1 MLTPTVRDGGVSMLT
16 RSGPG
21 DDRPPKVALAVH
33 GRQGAGARARR
44 LTAFLLGLA
53 AAGPACVAGAAE
65 PADPTALA
73 IKRTLTVEYHVAADG
88 SWTSTEHGA
97 LQALSESAV
106 GVVGR
111 QNVGYDES
119 SQEARVTEAVT
130 EKADGRTLPVDP
142 SAIVTTSPP
151 NVGPLLPDL
160 RQTTILFP
168 DVAPGDTVRFTVER
182 KSREPLFPGQFL
194 LAQRY
199 TVDGGA
205 FSAHVTIEAPAG
217 FPLQTKEQGFTT
229 ERRESGDSVV
239 YDWRLERES
248 TKAEINRQPYI
259 IASSFRDYLQLGEAY
274 GERARPKLVVTPRVR
289 ELADRLTAGVDDRRE
304 QVRRLYEHVVRN
316 VRYEALALGSGRV
329 VPRDPDTILATGYGD
344 CKDHALLLAALL
356 AAKGIATEQAL
367 INAGLEFALDGP
379 PSLVALNHVVDYVPE
394 LDLYLDSTAPAPFG
408 LLPPQLYDKPV
419 VRVGASGSQLARVPP
434 LVADSDAVT
443 ARSVVRIAADGS
455 ISGER
460 TEEATGP
467 DSVALRIETALV
479 ARVPDR
485 TALARRVLRNEGAA
499 GDGSFTF
506 DPPYTLTG
514 DTYGARTTFR
524 FDKPCDTCLHG
535 VPFGLSPGL
544 HIVARPGSLLAAIPE
559 KPPAQSPDGTAK
571 PAPPVLC
578 RAGRQSE
585 EIALEAPEGYHFE
598 HLPEGSQLELPL
610 ASFRSTYDASGRTL
624 TVRRELV
631 SRVPH
636 GTCSAEEQDALR
648 PLVSA
653 LRADQRQRVT
663 MAADAPTTA
672 PVQ

>member
-1 MLTPTVRDGGVSMLT
+1 MLT

-53 AAGPACVAGAAE
+53 AAGPACAAE

-111 QNVGYDES
+111 QNVGYDEL
-119 SQEARVTEAVT
+119 SQEVRVTEAVT

-168 DVAPGDTVRFTVER
+168 DVTPGDTVRFTVER

-217 FPLQTKEQGFTT
+217 FPLQTKEQGFTP

-304 QVRRLYEHVVRN
+304 QALRLYEHVVRN

-344 CKDHALLLAALL
+344 CKDHTLLLAALL

-367 INAGLEFALDGP
+367 INGGLDFALDGP

-394 LDLYLDSTAPAPFG
+394 LDLYLDSTVPAPFG

-434 LVADSDAVT
+434 LVTDGNT
-443 ARSVVRIAADGS
+443 ATSRSVVRLAADGT

-467 DSVALRIETALV
+467 SAVWLRMETAQI

-485 TALARRVLRNEGAA
+485 AALARRVFHNEG
-499 GDGSFTF
+499 GEGTGSFAF
-506 DPPYTLTG
+506 DSPYQLG
-514 DTYGARTTFR
+514 ADRYAARTTFR
-524 FDKPCDTCLHG
+524 FDRPCDGCLRG
-535 VPFGLSPGL
+535 VPTT
-544 HIVARPGSLLAAIPE
+544 V
-559 KPPAQSPDGTAK
+559 PPASSSWPRRARCWPPSPTSPPRRLPRAVSSPS
-571 PAPPVLC
+571 PAGPAGMPRRSSLRRPRATTSSAC
-578 RAGRQSE
+578 RRARSSTRRWR
-585 EIALEAPEGYHFE
+585 ASAP
-598 HLPEGSQLELPL
+598 
-610 ASFRSTYDASGRTL
+610 ATRRSGRTV

-653 LRADQRQRVT
+653 LRADLRQRVT
-663 MAADAPTTA
+663 VAADAATTA

>member
-1 MLTPTVRDGGVSMLT
+1 MLT

-53 AAGPACVAGAAE
+53 AAGPACAAE

-106 GVVGR
+106 AVVGR

-168 DVAPGDTVRFTVER
+168 DVTPGDTVRFTVER

-217 FPLQTKEQGFTT
+217 FPLQTKEQGFTP

-304 QVRRLYEHVVRN
+304 QALRLYEHVVRN

-344 CKDHALLLAALL
+344 CKDHTLLLAALL

-394 LDLYLDSTAPAPFG
+394 LDLYLDSTVPAPFG

-434 LVADSDAVT
+434 LVTDGNT
-443 ARSVVRIAADGS
+443 ATSRSVVRLAADGT

-467 DSVALRIETALV
+467 SAVWLRMETAQI

-485 TALARRVLRNEGAA
+485 AALARRVFHNEG
-499 GDGSFTF
+499 GEGTGSFAF
-506 DPPYTLTG
+506 NSPYQLG
-514 DTYGARTTFR
+514 ADRYAARTTFR
-524 FDKPCDTCLHG
+524 FDRPCDGCLRG
-535 VPFGLSPGL
+535 VPTTVPPGL
-544 HIVARPGSLLAAIPE
+544 FILAPPGSMLAAITD
-559 KPPAQSPDGTAK
+559 KPPATAPEGGVK
-571 PAPPVLC
+571 PVPC
-578 RAGRQSE
+578 RAGRHAE
-585 EIALEAPEGYHFE
+585 EIVLEAPEGYHVERVPAGTQFDT
-598 HLPEGSQLELPL
+598 PL
-610 ASFRSTYDASGRTL
+610 ASFSSGYEANGRTV

-631 SRVPH
+631 SKVPH

-653 LRADQRQRVT
+653 LRADLRQRVT
-663 MAADAPTTA
+663 LAADAATTA